1 MTKSHADNEDEE
13 GGSKKGE
20 GGEDEENEKDME
32 HGEVAAKLVVTKLC
46 LVLEYCPRGSLFDCL
61 IRRREKVSH

>member
-1 MTKSHADNEDEE
+1 VTKSHADNEGEE
-13 GGSKKGE
+13 GGGKKRE
-20 GGEDEENEKDME
+20 GEDEDNEKDME